1 MELWEKVHHLFDTD
15 DGSLPDIFIENITE
29 NESIKIYSWVLSL
42 TQPQKDANVWSIK
55 DNKVILITD
64 LVNPAQEYVQ
74 GNIES
79 FRHCLEEFIF
89 YGINIPQLSISI
101 GETGID
107 LDYRMGKEWGEK
119 EVIALFEF
127 LFQIIVIAPNAKIV
141 QAYEGGYYSPN
152 LDFTKAFDEF
162 INEKS

>member
-15 DGSLPDIFIENITE
+15 DGSLPDIFIKNITE

-42 TQPQKDANVWSIK
+42 TQPQKNTYVWSIK
-55 DNKVILITD
+55 DNKDILITD

-74 GNIES
+74 GNFEL
-79 FRHCLEEFIF
+79 FRYCLEEFVF

-107 LDYRMGKEWGEK
+107 LE
-119 EVIALFEF
+119 L
-127 LFQIIVIAPNAKIV
+127 IIPLRNT
-141 QAYEGGYYSPN
+141 YYFSW
-152 LDFTKAFDEF
+152 
-162 INEKS
+162 